1 MESNELLDR
10 FFKGSLTAD
19 EKLMLKDLLR
29 SDAEFR
35 EEFELQ
41 QSIREA
47 VIRSKH
53 TELKAFLGE
62 VEGELASGQKVQKI
76 HPYSY
81 LWKVAAGL
89 ALLVAAT
96 LLILN
101 LTENRDSAPAMDS
114 FLAYYTAYPNVV
126 SPITRGEELNPEDL
140 EKAAFIAYENKNYS
154 LSDSLFT
161 KILSYQTDYIQFYK
175 GIAKFE
181 LGQYDSAIHYF
192 DNYLYSDGTQLRD
205 QAKWYMALAYLVKG
219 DTLKGKE
226 EMIRLRKSSGYKMD
240 EVESILLRLA
250 K

>member
-10 FFKGSLTAD
+10 FIKGSLTAD
-19 EKLMLKDLLR
+19 EKLILEELLR

-41 QSIREA
+41 QATREA
-47 VIRSKH
+47 IIRNKH
-53 TELKAFLGE
+53 SEIKAFLGG
-62 VEGELASGQKVQKI
+62 VEEGLVSSQKVRKI
-76 HPYSY
+76 QAKPY
-81 LWKVAAGL
+81 LWKVAAGIV
-89 ALLVAAT
+89 LLVAAT
-96 LLILN
+96 VLILN
-101 LTENRDSAPAMDS
+101 LSDTTSSAPATDS
-114 FLAYYTAYPNVV
+114 FLSYYTAYPNVV

-140 EKAAFIAYENKNYS
+140 EKAAFVAYESNNYN

-161 KILSYQTDYIQFYK
+161 KILPYQTDYVQFYK
-175 GIAKFE
+175 GISKFE
-181 LGQYDSAIHYF
+181 LGQYDSAIQYF

-219 DTLKGKE
+219 DTLRGKE

-240 EVESILLRLA
+240 EVERILLVLD

>member
-1 MESNELLDR
+1 MESNELPDR
-10 FFKGSLTAD
+10 FFKGSLTAE
-19 EKLMLKDLLR
+19 EKLKLEDLLR
-29 SDAEFR
+29 TDAEFR

-41 QSIREA
+41 QATREA
-47 VIRSKH
+47 VVRNKH
-53 TELKAFLGE
+53 SELKAFLGE
-62 VEGELASGQKVQKI
+62 VEEELAGGQKVRKI
-76 HPYSY
+76 QPKVY
-81 LWKVAAGL
+81 LKVAAGL
-89 ALLVAAT
+89 VLLVAAT

-101 LTENRDSAPAMDS
+101 LTESRDEASDMDS
-114 FLAYYTAYPNVV
+114 FLAYYTTYPNVV

-140 EKAAFIAYENKNYS
+140 EKAAFIAYENRDYS

-161 KILSYQTDYIQFYK
+161 KILPYQTDYVQFYK
-175 GIAKFE
+175 GISKFE

-205 QAKWYMALAYLVKG
+205 QAKWYMALSYLVKG

-240 EVESILLRLA
+240 EVERILLRLD